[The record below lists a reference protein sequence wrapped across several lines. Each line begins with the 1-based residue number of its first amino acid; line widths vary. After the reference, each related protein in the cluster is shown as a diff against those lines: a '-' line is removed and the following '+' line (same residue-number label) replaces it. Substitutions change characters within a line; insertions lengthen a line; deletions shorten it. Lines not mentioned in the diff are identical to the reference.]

1 MKEVE
6 ERNSHAPPLVHLAFC
21 ELLCDAFWI
30 TFQDTARAKEVE
42 ERNKRTAL
50 LLSSAGAS
58 DAAAPAPATEPQKE
72 APARPKVGRA

>member
-6 ERNSHAPPLVHLAFC
+6 VRNNHAPPWAHRVFC
-21 ELLCDAFWI
+21 ELLCDAFWKI
-30 TFQDTARAKEVE
+30 FQDAARAKEVE

-50 LLSSAGAS
+50 LLSGAGAS